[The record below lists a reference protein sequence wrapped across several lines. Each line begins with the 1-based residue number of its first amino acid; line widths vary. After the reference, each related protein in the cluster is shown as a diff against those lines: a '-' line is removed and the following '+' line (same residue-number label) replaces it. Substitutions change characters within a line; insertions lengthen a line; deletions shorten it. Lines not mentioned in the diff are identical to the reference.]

1 MKKSQTLIILF
12 LLFIILSC
20 ATTGKSGKQKTNK
33 MDNANQPVLN
43 ETEET
48 ARHNNEFA
56 FETLAGLEREDEN
69 LFFSPYSISSAL
81 AMTYAGATGKTATEM
96 ADVMNYYV
104 NKENNNSGFHQLN
117 NTLQQAKG
125 ENTELNIANALWVQQ
140 DFSILPEY
148 LNNITQYYDAP
159 VKKLSFKNDIEIEKS
174 RKEINNWVADETRDK
189 IQDLIQPGILSQLT
203 RMVLTNAIYFK
214 AGWQHP
220 FDASKTEKAPFY
232 SDNGKEISSDF
243 MHQTGSFRYFENEK
257 YQAVELPYDNG
268 NYAMLIILPVKN
280 NKKEL
285 FSKNISNQDIEDM
298 LNKSGSARINLY
310 IPKFKLTSTLQLGN
324 TLSDMGMKDAF
335 SKNAD
340 FSGINGKKN
349 LYIDAV
355 IHKAFVGVE
364 EKGTE
369 AAASTA
375 VVMSLKSAM
384 PVEEK
389 PVLFRADHPFL
400 FLIRERSSGCI
411 LFMGKLSDPS

>member
-56 FETLAGLEREDEN
+56 FATLTGLEREDEN

-243 MHQTGSFRYFENEK
+243 MHQTGSFRYFEDEK

-268 NYAMLIILPVKN
+268 NYAMLIVLPVKN
-280 NKKEL
+280 NMKEL
-285 FSKNISNQDIEDM
+285 FSKNISNQDVEDM